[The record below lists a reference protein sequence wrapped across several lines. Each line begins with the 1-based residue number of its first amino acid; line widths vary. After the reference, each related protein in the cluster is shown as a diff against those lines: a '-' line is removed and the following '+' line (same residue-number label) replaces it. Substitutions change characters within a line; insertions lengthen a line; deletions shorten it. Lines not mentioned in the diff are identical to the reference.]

1 MASRD
6 LHRPSL
12 QHLLKA
18 LLGMASRKPHKGH
31 SVVRLP
37 SGGVITRIPRIQE
50 TEGVRIMAK
59 VVAAEVLGNPVKHG
73 RSVVPGK
80 TTSRSRHTPGRS
92 SPETAQGLRTQLLL
106 ALGLRYPRDVEKRR
120 SLRRN
125 KSSNAQQC
133 RASSS
138 VIIGG
143 MFSFCSRDGSSPWE
157 YLVEC
162 RLLKWNPH
170 TPTEALSQH

>member
-50 TEGVRIMAK
+50 TEGVRIIAK
-59 VVAAEVLGNPVKHG
+59 VVMGYSRRGARYTGETWSKCSPRQNNIEI
-73 RSVVPGK
+73 K
-80 TTSRSRHTPGRS
+80 TYSRSELPRDRAGTAHPAFAGTGPAIPTRCREAEIT
-92 SPETAQGLRTQLLL
+92 ETRQVLQCATVQGLLQRHH
-106 ALGLRYPRDVEKRR
+106 R
-120 SLRRN
+120 
-125 KSSNAQQC
+125 
-133 RASSS
+133 
-138 VIIGG
+138 
-143 MFSFCSRDGSSPWE
+143 
-157 YLVEC
+157 
-162 RLLKWNPH
+162 WNVFVLFP
-170 TPTEALSQH
+170 